1 MELSTSEP
9 FMAGWLISS
18 FLVIILKTLFWQIF
32 DICGCSNCAWSN
44 SFTQSE
50 ENGRDWGYQWYT
62 LQLKWQLGSNFQN
75 IKWWRSFPQTSWPKW
90 TPKYSQPS
98 LDVDLKELKALWRR
112 RLLQSQSWWPSC
124 LQELW
129 IQGICII
136 LRFMLSTKSHN
147 VNTIILSPF
156 LYNNTMYTMAGLV
169 TTASALHFMVGRQNL
184 FFLQFNSLVDSC
196 CLSHV

>member
-18 FLVIILKTLFWQIF
+18 FQVIVFKTLFWQIF
-32 DICGCSNCAWSN
+32 DICGCGNCSWSN

-75 IKWWRSFPQTSWPKW
+75 IKWWQSFPQTSWPKW

-136 LRFMLSTKSHN
+136 LRFKLSTKSHN
-147 VNTIILSPF
+147 VNSIILSPF

-169 TTASALHFMVGRQNL
+169 TTASALHFMVRRHNH
-184 FFLQFNSLVDSC
+184 FFAF
-196 CLSHV
+196 